1 METWNVVS
9 VSLRSRIPDTYPL
22 RAVQFPTVRL
32 NENVSPGRM
41 RRPSTCEL
49 ARRRLETTTGTMHP
63 HGHWIERG
71 PALRQPRRTSQ
82 QLFNPASFELRDVLG
97 QLPRHDRSK
106 STQFPGYT
114 EKTSAESSW
123 LHVRREELS
132 VGLSES
138 PWLGV
143 GVGGR
148 LTAAG
153 HELAPRALA
162 TRVST
167 SRRASADASHE

>member
-1 METWNVVS
+1 MAS
-9 VSLRSRIPDTYPL
+9 PLRSRIPVTYPL

-123 LHVRREELS
+123 LHRLREELS

-138 PWLGV
+138 SWLGV

-148 LTAAG
+148 LTGAG